1 MNITIDSNFN
11 LIESYDLNLI
21 NGGGAL
27 GTAIMFCG
35 GVACIVWS
43 PIIGV
48 AAGAGY
54 GLILAGSGI
63 VAVVNYF
70 H

>member
-1 MNITIDSNFN
+1 MEMTLNSSFN
-11 LIESYDLNLI
+11 LIESYNLDLI

-27 GTAIMFCG
+27 GTAVMFCG

-43 PIIGV
+43 PIIGL

-54 GLILAGSGI
+54 GIMLAGSGI
-63 VAVVNYF
+63 IAVASYY